1 MSMNGTLRGFVLLL
15 TLDQWRIEG
24 APEVQRQSIECLR
37 HKRAEKMGWQ
47 SPLWRANCGWKPFQR
62 ETAKPVAFCSYP
74 HVLGARAHGGWVG
87 LSDMHPLSG
96 CVFRVP
102 LSLLRRKGVYG
113 EKSLSGL
120 RTNLLPEDLREK
132 VRRSIFISSWKETSS
147 NRCVHL
153 GCGIRRAV
161 CMGKVYLSITSL
173 WTPGFHLPE
182 VSPASRMTPR
192 GQVG

>member
-1 MSMNGTLRGFVLLL
+1 MSGV
-15 TLDQWRIEG
+15 E
-24 APEVQRQSIECLR
+24 
-37 HKRAEKMGWQ
+37 
-47 SPLWRANCGWKPFQR
+47 WRAQDDWKSR
-62 ETAKPVAFCSYP
+62 DKT
-74 HVLGARAHGGWVG
+74 
-87 LSDMHPLSG
+87 PLSG
-96 CVFRVP
+96 CVFGVP
-102 LSLLRRKGVYG
+102 FSLLRRKGVYG

-153 GCGIRRAV
+153 GCGLRRAV
-161 CMGKVYLSITSL
+161 CMGKGYLSIASL

-192 GQVG
+192 GQAGQWPQTPGLHQARVWSAAAGTTLSFLNLALAYSFLAALFVLINFKEKKRKASWKKLQKR